1 MAIQKEIWQ
10 SAIVEGLFADDSFLS
25 KAVNDDQWV
34 NQGHVVHIP
43 QAGAPSAVEKN
54 RATLPAE
61 IKTRTDTDLTYV
73 LSEFTT
79 DPVRIDH
86 ADTVEL
92 SYSKVTSILSQD
104 RLALME
110 KVAEDFI
117 FNWSPAADH
126 TLETSGDAIDAYTS
140 KATGKRRAIVKAD
153 VLKLMTA
160 FNEENIPQEG
170 RYLLLDAQMYS
181 QLLNDL
187 TANENSAFLASANAQ
202 QGVLGK
208 LYSFNIMMR
217 SKSAL
222 YTTAKA
228 PKNWATT
235 GAATDLAA
243 ALAWHTG
250 TVSRALGA
258 VEAFEQQRAPEYY
271 GDIYSFLVRCG
282 GRIRRADMRGIRALV
297 QGTPTS
303 A

>member
-1 MAIQKEIWQ
+1 MPIQKETWE
-10 SAIVEGLFADDSFLS
+10 SAIVEGLFADNSFLS
-25 KAVNDDQWV
+25 KAENADRWV
-34 NQGHVVHIP
+34 NSGHVVHIP
-43 QAGAPSAVEKN
+43 QAGKPSNVEKN
-54 RATLPAE
+54 RETLPAE
-61 IKTRTDTDLTYV
+61 IKTRTDSELTYV

-79 DPVRIDH
+79 DPVRIEH
-86 ADTVEL
+86 AETIEL
-92 SYSKVTSILSQD
+92 SYSKVTSVLSQD
-104 RLALME
+104 RLALHDE
-110 KVAEDFI
+110 VAKDFL
-117 FNWSPAADH
+117 FNRSPNAGY
-126 TLETSGDAIDAYTS
+126 TLETTGDAIDAYTP

-160 FNEENIPQEG
+160 FNQDNVPQEG

-187 TANENSAFLASANAQ
+187 TANESSAFLASANVQ

-208 LYSFNIMMR
+208 LFSFNIMMR
-217 SKSAL
+217 SEAAL
-222 YTTAKA
+222 YTSAKA

-250 TVSRALGA
+250 SVCRALGR
-258 VEAFEQQRAPEYY
+258 VEAFEQQRAPEWY

-297 QGTPTS
+297 QGTVTS